1 MTVTLDW
8 LGCATYRLSV
18 NGFVIFLDTFM
29 DRVSTAPE
37 VGLTSDQVT
46 EADYILVGHA
56 HFDHLAG
63 ADVIAKNTGAKVIA
77 NHEAVR
83 VLTEEGVPADQLLPS
98 QGGELHRLND
108 DVTVRVFPSLHSCI
122 WTRAARPGTE
132 VTGDLGLSEKE
143 RAAVRAEMQAR
154 PRRSQH
160 DPEFVRESAELR
172 ARLASSSH
180 IGGALD
186 YLITTPEG
194 TIFFQDSM
202 GYFTGILNTITPDVA
217 LLAAAGRGNID
228 GEPIQGSVEQFI
240 AGEVQML
247 TPQRV
252 VLGHHDNWVGTPD
265 VPDITD
271 MTPVHEELKRV
282 APDVEIIEVGYL
294 EGTTLF

>member
-1 MTVTLDW
+1 
-8 LGCATYRLSV
+8 
-18 NGFVIFLDTFM
+18 
-29 DRVSTAPE
+29 E
-37 VGLTSDQVT
+37 
-46 EADYILVGHA
+46 
-56 HFDHLAG
+56 
-63 ADVIAKNTGAKVIA
+63 
-77 NHEAVR
+77 
-83 VLTEEGVPADQLLPS
+83 
-98 QGGELHRLND
+98 
-108 DVTVRVFPSLHSCI
+108 
-122 WTRAARPGTE
+122 
-132 VTGDLGLSEKE
+132 E

-154 PRRSQH
+154 PRRSQP

-271 MTPVHEELKRV
+271 MTPVHEELQRV
-282 APDVEIIEVGYL
+282 APDVEVVEVGYL